1 MLSPDGHRAPRQ
13 QKPLADA
20 DAPRKQER
28 VKGKPFC
35 SLWLALLPD
44 PGLGGPMG
52 FCRAAG
58 GAGGGAGAGAG
69 GGSGGLHTSV

>member
-1 MLSPDGHRAPRQ
+1 MLSPDSRGAPSR

-20 DAPRKQER
+20 DAPGKQQR

-35 SLWLALLPD
+35 SLRPAPLPG
-44 PGLGGPMG
+44 PGLGGPTG

-58 GAGGGAGAGAG
+58 GTSGASGGS